1 MPSPIYPPKPSMTST
16 RLEVFTPTRGTK
28 IPSIPLSPTS
38 NTNHCDIT
46 SKLDGKCLGEMVQ
59 VWKDIAA
66 SEVRINTLETLKSR
80 KLGLREVE
88 QYSLG
93 LRYGLKSRKMQN
105 GNSKPVEGVVE
116 ASMMVKIRDE
126 KQNRRELEDK
136 RL

>member
-1 MPSPIYPPKPSMTST
+1 MPASSSQPSTSNPKPVQPPISCSS
-16 RLEVFTPTRGTK
+16 TPTCDQK
-28 IPSIPLSPTS
+28 PVSQSKV
-38 NTNHCDIT
+38 TNHIPHSEIT
-46 SKLDGKCLGEMVQ
+46 SKVDGKCLGEMVQ

-126 KQNRRELEDK
+126 KQNRRE
-136 RL
+136 